1 MHISVYSLKKVLYE
15 DEAASVNC
23 RTEAGEI
30 TVLDKHA
37 PLVTV
42 LKTGAIKIVDKAGKD
57 HYFNEIS
64 GFLEVSSKNHAKII
78 IDQDGENRG

>member
-1 MHISVYSLKKVLYE
+1 MFVSIYSLKKVLYE

-23 RTEAGEI
+23 QTEAGEI

-42 LKTGAIKIVDKAGKD
+42 LKEGVIKIVDANKKD
-57 HYFNEIS
+57 LYIDASS
-64 GFLEVSSKNHAKII
+64 GFLEVNSKNHAKII
-78 IDQDGENRG
+78 IDQD